1 MKTSLNGVIEIASH
15 EGIVLMPYRDSV
27 GVWTFGIGHTAA
39 AGEPIPAMMDRG
51 VARPVSEAVKVF
63 QRDLAK
69 YEHRVN
75 DAVKVPLKQHEF
87 DALVSFDFNTGGI
100 YRAKLTAALNAG
112 DRVGAAAKFMGW
124 KKPPEIIPRRKKEQ
138 ALFRDGTYSS
148 GGMANVY
155 TASAGGKVN
164 WGSARRVNVAKL
176 LGEPAPEPV
185 PPPPDVPP
193 PEPDTKP
200 AIQIEWGA
208 IALMLSLA
216 VVAFVA
222 AFSFMK
228 G

>member
-1 MKTSLNGVIEIASH
+1 MKTSTKGMIEIASH
-15 EGIVLMPYRDSV
+15 EGIVPMPYRDSV
-27 GVWTFGIGHTAA
+27 GVWTWGIGHTKA
-39 AGEPIPAMMDRG
+39 AGEPNPATMARG
-51 VARPVSEAVKVF
+51 VGHPIPEVF
-63 QRDLAK
+63 ATFKRDLAK

-155 TASAGGKVN
+155 TASASGKVN
-164 WGSARRVNVAKL
+164 WGSSRRVNVAKL

-185 PPPPDVPP
+185 PP
-193 PEPDTKP
+193 EPGLP
-200 AIQIEWGA
+200 VSWWV
-208 IALMLSLA
+208 ALIR
-216 VVAFVA
+216 F
-222 AFSFMK
+222 FFPSFMK
-228 G
+228 